1 MFEIISNPVVISVVL
16 MCVLCLAKL
25 NVLLV
30 LIISAMVGGL
40 AAGMSISETM
50 PIFMS
55 GMAGNAETALSYVL
69 LGAIAVG
76 IAKTGLMSILSDWM
90 QRVFEG
96 HKFLFIA
103 VIAGISSL
111 SGTII
116 PVNIAFMP
124 ILIPPLIYMMNRM
137 KIDRRAVATAL
148 CWGNRAPYLFLPV
161 GYGLIFHN
169 LISSNMTKY
178 GMPIHTMDIWKA
190 MLLPAGVGLFLG
202 LLFAVLVLYKKPRE
216 YKDISF
222 AGASAAVKTEG
233 KVVLDRRHIG
243 AIIAALSTFVIQ
255 LIFNSLVI
263 GGLVGILIMVLFG
276 CFKYSEL
283 DETINGGIAM
293 IGWIS
298 FIMLAASGFSEVI
311 VATQGIDSLV
321 AASASML
328 SVSKIVSSIVLILIG
343 FTIVM
348 GTGTCFGTVPIL
360 SAIYVPMCMTLGY
373 SALGTACLIGVAAA
387 VGDVCSPASDGTLG
401 PTSGLNPDGQH
412 DHIWDST
419 IPAVLVF
426 SLPLFVIGVIASAI
440 L

>member
-1 MFEIISNPVVISVVL
+1 MLEIFGNPVVVSVVL
-16 MCVLCLAKL
+16 MCILCLLKL
-25 NVLLV
+25 NVLVV
-30 LIISAMVGGL
+30 LIISAL
-40 AAGMSISETM
+40 AAGLTAGMTVNDTMSV
-50 PIFMS
+50 FMG
-55 GMAGNAETALSYVL
+55 GMAGNAETAISYVL

-76 IAKTGLMSILSDWM
+76 IARTGLMSILSDWM
-90 QRVFEG
+90 QKVFEG
-96 HKFLFIA
+96 KKILFLL

-137 KIDRRAVATAL
+137 RIDRRATACAL
-148 CWGNRAPYLFLPV
+148 CWGNRAPYLFIPV

-169 LISSNMTKY
+169 LMSTNMTKY
-178 GMPIHTMDIWKA
+178 GMPMNTMDVWKA
-190 MLLPAGVGLFLG
+190 MTLPAGVGMTLG
-202 LLFAVLVLYKKPRE
+202 LLFAMFVLYKKPRD
-216 YKDISF
+216 YKDIEI
-222 AGASAAVKTEG
+222 AGVAYSEEKEG
-233 KVVLDRRHIG
+233 KITLNRKHIG

-255 LIFNSLVI
+255 LIFGSLVI
-263 GGLVGILIMVLFG
+263 GGMVGLLIMALSG

-283 DETINGGIAM
+283 DDVINSGIGM
-293 IGWIS
+293 IGCIS

-311 VATQGIDSLV
+311 VASQGVDKLV
-321 AASASML
+321 LASAGVL
-328 SVSKIVSSIVLILIG
+328 SASKIMSSVVLILIG

-360 SAIYVPMCMTLGY
+360 AAIYVPMCLTLGY
-373 SALGTACLIGVAAA
+373 SALGTACLIGVAAS

-426 SLPLFVIGVIASAI
+426 SLPLFVIGVITSVV

>member
-1 MFEIISNPVVISVVL
+1 MFEIMSNPVVVAVLL
-16 MCVLCLAKL
+16 MCILCLAKL

-30 LIISAMVGGL
+30 LIIASMVGGMV
-40 AAGMSISETM
+40 AGISVKDTLSI
-50 PIFMS
+50 FLN

-90 QRVFEG
+90 QRMFEG
-96 HKFLFIA
+96 KKFLFII

-111 SGTII
+111 SGTVI

-137 KIDRRAVATAL
+137 KIDRRAVASAL
-148 CWGNRAPYLFLPV
+148 CWGNRAPYLFIPV

-169 LISSNMTKY
+169 LISTNMTKY
-178 GMPIHTMDIWKA
+178 GMPLHTMEVWKA
-190 MLLPAGVGLFLG
+190 MVFPAGVGMTLG
-202 LLFAVLVLYKKPRE
+202 LLFAVMVLYRKPRE
-216 YKDISF
+216 YQDIKI
-222 AGASAAVKTEG
+222 AGVDNIEKTDG
-233 KVVLDRRHIG
+233 KVTLNRQHMG
-243 AIIAALSTFVIQ
+243 AIAAALSTFVIQ
-255 LIFNSLVI
+255 LMFDSLVI
-263 GGLVGILIMVLFG
+263 GGLVGIIIMVIFG
-276 CFKYSEL
+276 CFKYSDL
-283 DETINGGIAM
+283 DDVINSGIGM

-311 VATQGIDSLV
+311 VASHGIDKLV
-321 AASASML
+321 QTAANLL
-328 SVSKIVSSIVLILIG
+328 SGSQFIASIVLILIG

-360 SAIYVPMCMTLGY
+360 SAIYVPICMTLGY
-373 SALGTACLIGVAAA
+373 SALGTACLIGVAAS

-419 IPAVLVF
+419 IPAVMVF
-426 SLPLFVIGVIASAI
+426 SAPLFVIGVCASV
-440 L
+440 LL